1 MIPYSINQPADPQLW
16 DGSFCPISI
25 FGVNKYLEEDTK
37 NIVYFLYRITTFI
50 RQKSKTAEDISQI
63 TEFGYITQDFIS
75 SIYESW

>member
-1 MIPYSINQPADPQLW
+1 MFNQSTADSQLQ
-16 DGSFCPISI
+16 DRSFCPISI

-63 TEFGYITQDFIS
+63 TEFGYMA
-75 SIYESW
+75 